1 MLINVEIFTGQAT
14 IPQIERI
21 KMDIS
26 PINMK
31 RIYQSIISQFI
42 GLIKNGDLKVGDKLP
57 PERSLAEMFK
67 VSRASIREAFS
78 AMEIIGLIEVRPG
91 EGSFITD
98 LNIGPFI
105 NTISPLLV
113 TNDNLETDLLDF
125 RKLIEMEAVK
135 LAATKAGESE
145 LSLLQSSLSKMEAAI
160 EKNDTVMG
168 AEADVE
174 FHKALFNLSGN
185 YILVK
190 AAECTAYLLECSV
203 RFNRARILKD
213 ENNSKVLLA
222 QHHDIF
228 NAIRQKDV
236 QKASEIMEKHLSFVH
251 EIR

>member
-1 MLINVEIFTGQAT
+1 ME
-14 IPQIERI
+14 
-21 KMDIS
+21 IS
-26 PINMK
+26 PISMK

-42 GLIKNGDLKVGDKLP
+42 GLIKDGNLKVGERLP

-105 NTISPLLV
+105 STISPLLV

-125 RKLIEMEAVK
+125 RKLIEIEAVK
-135 LAATKAGESE
+135 LAAIKADESE
-145 LSLLQSSLSKMEAAI
+145 LSLLQNSLSKMEAAVK
-160 EKNDTVMG
+160 KNDAVMG

-174 FHKALFNLSGN
+174 FHKALFSLTGN
-185 YILVK
+185 CILVK
-190 AAECTAYLLECSV
+190 AAECTAYLFESSV
-203 RFNRARILKD
+203 KFNRARILKD

-222 QHHDIF
+222 QHSSIF
-228 NAIRQKDV
+228 NAIRQRNV
-236 QKASEIMEKHLSFVH
+236 QEASEIMEKHLGFVH
-251 EIR
+251 NMR